1 MDHKLFACMMERVS
15 WIRLWDWKRGRD
27 GSSLEVKL
35 GTGHV
40 GESSLPTRLE
50 LLEGYQGCG
59 ATNRVAVQSQCATW
73 IVPTPASYPVLT
85 SSSIIVNIPMRGS
98 IATSVLQ
105 EETFDIGAG
114 QASIG
119 GRGSCLSTRA
129 PPNIWSRFEFSSP
142 LSFDTHT
149 RSNSTIVFPFITA
162 PPTTCRLYSSSIL
175 FRRLPSPAQPQQPC
189 SSLGGLSPNS
199 DLH

>member
-1 MDHKLFACMMERVS
+1 MDHKLLAYDRTSQLDPIVRLEKGRR
-15 WIRLWDWKRGRD
+15 WIKLGQVGYRTRLSRLWRHQSCR
-27 GSSLEVKL
+27 
-35 GTGHV
+35 
-40 GESSLPTRLE
+40 
-50 LLEGYQGCG
+50 
-59 ATNRVAVQSQCATW
+59 VQSQCATW
-73 IVPTPASYPVLT
+73 IVPTPASWPVFT
-85 SSSIIVNIPMRGS
+85 SSSIVVNVPMRGS
-98 IATSVLQ
+98 IAMSVPQ
-105 EETFDIGAG
+105 EESFDIGAG
-114 QASIG
+114 QASIGVLG

-142 LSFDTHT
+142 LSLDTHT

-175 FRRLPSPAQPQQPC
+175 FRRLLSSARPQQPC